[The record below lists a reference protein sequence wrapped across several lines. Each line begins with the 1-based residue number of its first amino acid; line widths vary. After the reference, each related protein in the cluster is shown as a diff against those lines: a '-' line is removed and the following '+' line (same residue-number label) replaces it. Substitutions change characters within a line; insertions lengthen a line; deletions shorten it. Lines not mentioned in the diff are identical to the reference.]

1 MSRVVSI
8 DNPPRTRKGTRTH
21 HPIRKARGWRRLM
34 AAVTLLAVGF
44 AMAPAAS
51 AATISIHPVVAK
63 EVLSLLN
70 QERAANHLPALTMNT
85 DLINSAYSHN
95 STMANYDLLSHQC
108 PGEKSFGDRLDAA
121 HYDWSTAGENIGWTS
136 AMSTS
141 GALGLETYMYN
152 EKAPNNGHRLIILS
166 TAFRDI
172 GISVIT
178 DTTHNR
184 LWLTEDFGHLM

>member
-1 MSRVVSI
+1 MSPFLSI
-8 DNPPRTRKGTRTH
+8 YSHARTRTRKSAGR
-21 HPIRKARGWRRLM
+21 ARGWRRLM

-44 AMAPAAS
+44 ALAPPAS
-51 AATISIHPVVAK
+51 AATIAVHPYVAT

-70 QERAANHLPALTMNT
+70 KERAANHLPALRMNT

-95 STMANYDLLSHQC
+95 STMANQDLLSHQC

-136 AMSTS
+136 TMSTA
-141 GALGLETYMYN
+141 GVEALETYMYN
-152 EKAPNNGHRLIILS
+152 EKAPNDGHRQIILS
-166 TAFRDI
+166 SAYTDI

-184 LWLTEDFGHLM
+184 LWLTEDFGHQM